1 MPIPSQPTMS
11 DYILNRFDT
20 QTFSQLFRGNFALE
34 SHHKSTSPS
43 CFLPFPACACPPL
56 SLATS
61 HYHTP
66 SHFEHKL
73 CTSFLL
79 PLGTLLL
86 PLELVNRIICEGKI
100 PDDWKKSWMVTV
112 YKGKGDSLDCGSYRG

>member
-20 QTFSQLFRGNFALE
+20 QTFSQLFRGNFALQ

-66 SHFEHKL
+66 SHSEHKL

-86 PLELVNRIICEGKI
+86 PLELAEKFPKLAPCTPHSHLG
-100 PDDWKKSWMVTV
+100 
-112 YKGKGDSLDCGSYRG
+112 C